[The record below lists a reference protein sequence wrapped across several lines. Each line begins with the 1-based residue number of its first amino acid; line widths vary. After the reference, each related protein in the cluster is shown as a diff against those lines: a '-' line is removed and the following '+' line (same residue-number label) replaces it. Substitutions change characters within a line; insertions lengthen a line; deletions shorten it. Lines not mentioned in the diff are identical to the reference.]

1 MLDWFRLYDH
11 YYWDL
16 GIRDLSD
23 FIATYCPPGVD
34 GNGAP
39 VVYEDDVLAKAAA
52 IRAGW

>member
-34 GNGAP
+34 GNGPP
-39 VVYEDDVLAKAAA
+39 VVYEDDVLTKAAE